1 MKVEKPKR
9 KKTGGRR
16 PGTPNKVTTD
26 LRQRISN
33 LIEKNFDRIESDFN
47 KLDSEKRLTIL
58 EKYLKYCLPPLQNM
72 NLQAEIKTQL
82 DEMNDQQLNELAEK
96 IISLNTNQ

>member
-9 KKTGGRR
+9 KKSGGRM

-33 LIEKNFDRIESDFN
+33 LIEKNFERIESDFN

-58 EKYLKYCLPPLQNM
+58 ERYLKYCLPPLQNL
-72 NLQAEIKTQL
+72 NVQAEIKTQL
-82 DEMNDQQLNELAEK
+82 EGMNDQQLNELAEK
-96 IISLNTNQ
+96 IISLNTTQ